1 MRVLL
6 LATCATALRYDAAQ
20 LQAWWNASAA
30 GPGDDCPPE
39 DACRR
44 PVAPARV
51 ALLLRGESFRAS
63 AAQHTRDTC
72 TEKSLAAQARVTAT
86 HYRLMEWMAGL
97 GFGVD
102 VYGLTRPCHGGG
114 GANLAGAA
122 LLAKSYARWLRAPVG
137 VIGHR
142 APAWGPTSSLQAQK
156 QFRRVLVMM
165 MLAGRDRYS
174 YVLMTRF
181 DIAYVGTPPRCLL
194 AGAASYSARS
204 LRAPFA
210 NQDFLQLVAGRHVC
224 RWVCA
229 VARSNGCGWD
239 GCMVGLPSN
248 STCGERVPKH
258 GLAQKPPD
266 SWWSR
271 EFQSE
276 GLPTPL
282 AFDAAPAKDGVVA
295 AFMDP

>member
-1 MRVLL
+1 MTRPE
-6 LATCATALRYDAAQ
+6 
-20 LQAWWNASAA
+20 NASRH
-30 GPGDDCPPE
+30 GY
-39 DACRR
+39 R
-44 PVAPARV
+44 
-51 ALLLRGESFRAS
+51 F
-63 AAQHTRDTC
+63 AQQR
-72 TEKSLAAQARVTAT
+72 
-86 HYRLMEWMAGL
+86 L
-97 GFGVD
+97 GFFTAVQTGKGHRVVD
-102 VYGLTRPCHGGG
+102 GSYGLTRPCHGGAG
-114 GANLAGAA
+114 HLAGPA
-122 LLAKSYARWLRAPVG
+122 LLAKWYARWLRAPLG
-137 VIGHR
+137 VIGHQ

-156 QFRRVLVMM
+156 QFRRVLVTMM
-165 MLAGRDRYS
+165 RAARPTPYDYL
-174 YVLMTRF
+174 LMTRW

-276 GLPTPL
+276 GLPAPL
-282 AFDAAPAKDGVVA
+282 AFGAAPAQDGVVA
-295 AFMDP
+295 AFMG